1 MATQAEPGAA
11 GPTGVST
18 PAPKPGAANPNGVDA
33 PGRAGIAARTL
44 RTDNWR
50 TSPNY
55 TALILYFFILYTIVR
70 LFMNTGYYVKAFGY
84 LTPVYSPC
92 ISGSCVDG
100 ASDFGHW
107 LPKLPTG
114 VPLAILIIPILAGFR
129 TTCYYYRK
137 AGYRSLWM
145 SPRACGVP
153 EPHGRYSGETRFPL
167 IAMNFHRYFFWL
179 AGILLL
185 VNTFDAVKAFHGESG
200 FRIGLG
206 TVIMCVNVVML
217 WLYSLSCHACRHAVG
232 GRINNFSKH
241 PLRYKMWT
249 GVSRLNPYH
258 GNFAMASLVTVIF
271 TDAYIMTLSLLAEHH
286 TLPGW
291 L

>member
-1 MATQAEPGAA
+1 MATQAGPG
-11 GPTGVST
+11 TG
-18 PAPKPGAANPNGVDA
+18 KPHGVDA
-33 PGRAGIAARTL
+33 PGRAKIAARTL
-44 RTDNWR
+44 RTDGWR
-50 TSPNY
+50 ASPNY
-55 TALILYFFILYTIVR
+55 TALILLFFIGYTVVR
-70 LFMNTGYYVKAFGY
+70 LFMNTGYYVSQFHY

-92 ISGSCVDG
+92 ISASCVEG
-100 ASDFGHW
+100 SSDFGHW
-107 LPKLPTG
+107 LPAMPTG

-137 AGYRSLWM
+137 AGYRSLWS
-145 SPRACGVP
+145 SPRACAVP
-153 EPHGRYSGETRFPL
+153 EPHGHYSGETRFPL
-167 IAMNFHRYFFWL
+167 IFMNSHRYFFWL
-179 AGILLL
+179 AAILLL
-185 VNTFDAVKAFHGESG
+185 VNTYDALKAFEGENG

-206 TVIMCVNVVML
+206 TVIMVVNVVML

-249 GVSRLNPYH
+249 GVSRLNPLH

-271 TDAYIMTLSLLAEHH
+271 TDAYIMVLSLMAEHH